1 LEERREPIEE
11 ARREYEE
18 TAWKDLENWQRD
30 GQREMQNLQKEI
42 QGQIQKQE
50 KEMQDQAESS
60 MRGVRDEMEARRW
73 ALDEK
78 REQLEDAFRDQQQ
91 IAIDEL
97 EAQTDQLREERM
109 LPLEEQAHELDTEIE
124 DKWVVLSELYEQ
136 QGTLAGQLK
145 ELERTI
151 RDLDRQAEFGVI
163 EVISGALESAEE
175 LEKQGGIGSF
185 DSFLPQIGGGES
197 EEGGGQ

>member
-1 LEERREPIEE
+1 
-11 ARREYEE
+11 
-18 TAWKDLENWQRD
+18 
-30 GQREMQNLQKEI
+30 
-42 QGQIQKQE
+42 
-50 KEMQDQAESS
+50 
-60 MRGVRDEMEARRW
+60 MEARRW

-78 REQLEDAFRDQQQ
+78 REQLEDAFHDQQQ

-97 EAQTDQLREERM
+97 EAQTEQLREERM

-124 DKWVVLSELYEQ
+124 DKWIVLSELYEQ

-185 DSFLPQIGGGES
+185 DSFLPQIGGGEP
-197 EEGGGQ
+197 EEAGDQ